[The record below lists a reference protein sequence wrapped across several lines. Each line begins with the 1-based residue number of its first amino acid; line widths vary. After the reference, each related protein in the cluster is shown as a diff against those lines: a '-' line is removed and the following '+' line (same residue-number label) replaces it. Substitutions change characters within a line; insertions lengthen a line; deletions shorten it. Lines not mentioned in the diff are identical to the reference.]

1 MSAKTVGRGCSRL
14 CMSPSA
20 RSPSSLPDRQD
31 CDELVDDKGGHGA
44 SNARGSHHQQRP
56 PSSPILCLVDS
67 AIILS
72 PAAGTPHSALLY
84 CCARRFLVAP
94 YSFNSCPVRLLII
107 IHCVLSCPLS
117 ARCVAE
123 CAIHTTSTNSTS
135 EDHPT
140 LRVAGILHLAA
151 VSFTAASAF
160 ATAAAAAY
168 HLSTLP
174 PHLCRPLYRL
184 DILRSCC

>member
-1 MSAKTVGRGCSRL
+1 
-14 CMSPSA
+14 MSPSA

-72 PAAGTPHSALLY
+72 FPLRVRRTLLY
-84 CCARRFLVAP
+84 CACRFLAVP
-94 YSFNSCPVRLLII
+94 YSFYSCPVLLII
-107 IHCVLSCPLS
+107 IRCVLSCSLS

-123 CAIHTTSTNSTS
+123 CAIHTTSNSTS

-140 LRVAGILHLAA
+140 LCVAGILHLAA
-151 VSFTAASAF
+151 VSFTAAAAF
-160 ATAAAAAY
+160 ATAAAAY
-168 HLSTLP
+168 HLSTFP
-174 PHLCRPLYRL
+174 PHLCHPLSRL
-184 DILRSCC
+184 DILRFCC